1 MLTLFQPLDFV
12 EQNDQYVPTKN
23 KLKILF
29 YHANPIDWPKVWLY
43 PLVLQL
49 KMQIELFCPEIK
61 DQLQWM
67 IPIQQVISDEELIK
81 QLEQTD
87 VDILCTSHYIW
98 NHDNLCEQLSRIRS
112 KLKDSF
118 KIIAGGPSID
128 VNINKE
134 FFTQHHYIDYAVY
147 GPGEVA
153 FADIVSHLITK
164 KQLIAF
170 NTSNCAWQ
178 NHQTGKTIIADYK
191 VVKMIE
197 ISPYI
202 HNKDMFIE
210 MAIQLKEQAKLL
222 KKEVWM
228 PYTVTRG
235 CPYSCTFCD
244 WNGGLGTKVS
254 RRKNTYQQEIDLF
267 EELDITNIYL
277 ADANVG
283 LYNEDVDMIEYF
295 AEKNIKG
302 KNKFTIQGN
311 YSKLNKNNNLKIFH
325 ALANGKLISR
335 TLNFSLQDTNQ
346 QVLKNIDRPGIG
358 WDEHV
363 KIANELKTAH
373 PHLVIKAQ
381 IIYGLPGQTPET
393 WKQTL
398 FQLMEEN
405 ILPIVFLNEPLAS
418 SPALYDPDYQ
428 DKFQFEY
435 IDSTRLDWGG
445 RTYLSVMPKKCVSFS
460 QLDLVEMQ
468 VTSVFMNALS
478 VINLHLKLE
487 RDALELIVDSLLKS
501 ESYRLLRDNLYHNW
515 TVDNN
520 FHYTVS
526 FLGAPTASISA
537 DAHAYAHFLFATYG
551 QEFLQHIVKLCKSNA
566 RSPNRLHYV
575 TKLVAPI
582 QEISKNCPDFFH
594 WAKMLCIEVM

>member
-1 MLTLFQPLDFV
+1 MLTHFQPLDFV
-12 EQNDQYVPTKN
+12 EQNDQYVPAN

-29 YHANPIDWPKVWLY
+29 YHANPVDWPKAWLY

-61 DQLQWM
+61 DQLEWL
-67 IPIQQVISDEELIK
+67 IPIQQEISDEELIK
-81 QLEQTD
+81 QIEQTD

-98 NHDNLCEQLSRIRS
+98 NHDYLCEQLSRIKS
-112 KLKDSF
+112 KLKDGF

-134 FFTQHHYIDYAVY
+134 FFTHHHYIDYAVY

-153 FADIVSHLITK
+153 FADIVTHLVTK
-164 KQLIAF
+164 KPLVAF

-178 NHQTGKTIIADYK
+178 NHKTGKTVIADYK

-197 ISPYI
+197 TSPYI
-202 HNKDMFIE
+202 HNKDMFTV
-210 MAIQLKEQAKLL
+210 MATQLKEQAKLVE
-222 KKEVWM
+222 KEVWM

-267 EELDITNIYL
+267 EELELTNMYL
-277 ADANVG
+277 SDANVG
-283 LYNEDVDMIEYF
+283 LYNEDVDMVEYF

-302 KNKFTIQGN
+302 NNKFIIQGN

-325 ALANGKLISR
+325 ALARGRLITR

-346 QVLKNIDRPGIG
+346 QVLKNIDRPDIG

-363 KIANELKTAH
+363 KIARELKTTH
-373 PHLVIKAQ
+373 PHLIIKAQ

-398 FQLMEEN
+398 LQLIEEN
-405 ILPIVFLNEPLAS
+405 ILPIIFLNEPLAS
-418 SPALYDPDYQ
+418 SPALYDTNYQ

-435 IDSTRLDWGG
+435 IESNRLDWGY
-445 RTYLSVMPKKCVSFS
+445 RAYSSVMPKKCISFS

-468 VTSVFMNALS
+468 VTSVFMHALS
-478 VINLHLKLE
+478 VINLRLNLKRE
-487 RDALELIVDSLLKS
+487 ELELITDSLLKS
-501 ESYRLLRDNLYHNW
+501 ENYCRLRDNLYRNW

-520 FHYTVS
+520 FVYTIS
-526 FLGAPTASISA
+526 FSGEPIAPANA
-537 DAHAYAHFLFATYG
+537 DAHAAATELFKYHG
-551 QEFLQHIVKLCKSNA
+551 KEFLLHVVKLCKDKS
-566 RSPNRLHYV
+566 S
-575 TKLVAPI
+575 APLK
-582 QEISKNCPDFFH
+582 EIFKNYTEFVKWSTTVCSEF
-594 WAKMLCIEVM
+594 M

>member
-1 MLTLFQPLDFV
+1 MLTSFQPLDFV
-12 EQNDQYVPTKN
+12 EQNDQYVPAN

-29 YHANPIDWPKVWLY
+29 YHANPVDWPKAWLY

-61 DQLQWM
+61 DQLEWL
-67 IPIQQVISDEELIK
+67 IPIQQEISDEELIK
-81 QLEQTD
+81 QIEQTD

-98 NHDNLCEQLSRIRS
+98 NHDYLCEQLSRIKS
-112 KLKDSF
+112 KLKDGF

-134 FFTQHHYIDYAVY
+134 FFTHHHYIDYAVY

-153 FADIVSHLITK
+153 FADIVTHLVTNK
-164 KQLIAF
+164 PLFAF

-178 NHQTGKTIIADYK
+178 NHKTGKTIIADYK

-197 ISPYI
+197 TSPYI
-202 HNKDMFIE
+202 HNKNMFTV
-210 MAIQLKEQAKLL
+210 MATQLKEQAKLV

-267 EELDITNIYL
+267 EELDLTNMYL
-277 ADANVG
+277 SDANVG
-283 LYNEDVDMIEYF
+283 LYNEDVDMVEYF

-302 KNKFTIQGN
+302 NNKFIIQGN

-325 ALANGKLISR
+325 ALARGRLITR

-346 QVLKNIDRPGIG
+346 QVLKNIDRPDIG

-363 KIANELKTAH
+363 KIARELKTTH
-373 PHLVIKAQ
+373 PHLIIKAQ

-398 FQLMEEN
+398 LQLIEEN
-405 ILPIVFLNEPLAS
+405 ILPIIFLNEPLAS
-418 SPALYDPDYQ
+418 SPALYDINYQ

-435 IDSTRLDWGG
+435 IESNRLDWGC
-445 RTYLSVMPKKCVSFS
+445 RAYLSVMPKKCISFD
-460 QLDLVEMQ
+460 QLGLVEMQ
-468 VTSVFMNALS
+468 VTSVLLHALS
-478 VINLHLKLE
+478 VINLRLNLTRE
-487 RDALELIVDSLLKS
+487 ELELIADKLLTS
-501 ESYRLLRDNLYHNW
+501 ENYRRLCNNLYHNW

-520 FHYTVS
+520 FYYTIS
-526 FLGAPTASISA
+526 FAGETMAPIAA
-537 DAHAYAHFLFATYG
+537 DAHDGAGQLFKYCG
-551 QEFLQHIVKLCKSNA
+551 KEFLLHIVKSCKDKA
-566 RSPNRLHYV
+566 TAEPL
-575 TKLVAPI
+575 KEMI
-582 QEISKNCPDFFH
+582 KNYDEFVK
-594 WAKMLCIEVM
+594 WAEDICSEFM

>member
-1 MLTLFQPLDFV
+1 MLTSFQPLDFV
-12 EQNDQYVPTKN
+12 EQNDQYVPAN

-29 YHANPIDWPKVWLY
+29 YHANPVDWPKAWLY

-61 DQLQWM
+61 DQLEWL
-67 IPIQQVISDEELIK
+67 IPIQQEISDEELIK
-81 QLEQTD
+81 QIEQTD

-98 NHDNLCEQLSRIRS
+98 NHDYLCEQLSRIKS
-112 KLKDSF
+112 KLKDGF

-134 FFTQHHYIDYAVY
+134 FFTHHHYIDYAVY

-153 FADIVSHLITK
+153 FADIVTHLVTNK
-164 KQLIAF
+164 PLFAF

-178 NHQTGKTIIADYK
+178 NHKTGKTIIADYK

-197 ISPYI
+197 TSPYI
-202 HNKDMFIE
+202 HNKNMFTV
-210 MAIQLKEQAKLL
+210 MATQLKEQAKLV

-267 EELDITNIYL
+267 EELDPTNMYL
-277 ADANVG
+277 SDANVG
-283 LYNEDVDMIEYF
+283 LYNEDVDMVEYF

-302 KNKFTIQGN
+302 NNKFIIQGN

-325 ALANGKLISR
+325 ALARGRLITR

-346 QVLKNIDRPGIG
+346 QVLKNIDRPDIG

-363 KIANELKTAH
+363 KIARELKTTH
-373 PHLVIKAQ
+373 PHLIIKAQ

-398 FQLMEEN
+398 LQLIEEN
-405 ILPIVFLNEPLAS
+405 ILPIIFLNEPLAS
-418 SPALYDPDYQ
+418 SPALYDINYQ

-435 IDSTRLDWGG
+435 IESNRLDWGC
-445 RTYLSVMPKKCVSFS
+445 RAYLSVMPKKCISFD
-460 QLDLVEMQ
+460 QLGLVEMQ
-468 VTSVFMNALS
+468 VTSVLLHALS
-478 VINLHLKLE
+478 VINLRLNLTRE
-487 RDALELIVDSLLKS
+487 ELELIADKLLTS
-501 ESYRLLRDNLYHNW
+501 ENYRRLCNNLYHNW

-520 FHYTVS
+520 FYYTIS
-526 FLGAPTASISA
+526 FAGETMAPIAA
-537 DAHAYAHFLFATYG
+537 DAHDGAGQLFKYCG
-551 QEFLQHIVKLCKSNA
+551 KEFLLHIVKSCKDKA
-566 RSPNRLHYV
+566 TAEPL
-575 TKLVAPI
+575 KEMI
-582 QEISKNCPDFFH
+582 KNYDEFVK
-594 WAKMLCIEVM
+594 WAEDICSEFM

>member
-1 MLTLFQPLDFV
+1 MLTHFQPLDFV
-12 EQNDQYVPTKN
+12 EQNDQYVPAN

-29 YHANPIDWPKVWLY
+29 YHANPVDWPKAWLY

-61 DQLQWM
+61 DQLEWL
-67 IPIQQVISDEELIK
+67 IPIQQEISDEELIK
-81 QLEQTD
+81 QIEQTD

-98 NHDNLCEQLSRIRS
+98 NHDYLCEQLSRIKS
-112 KLKDSF
+112 KLKDGF

-134 FFTQHHYIDYAVY
+134 FFTHHHYIDYAVY

-153 FADIVSHLITK
+153 FADIVTHLVTK
-164 KQLIAF
+164 KPLVAF

-178 NHQTGKTIIADYK
+178 NHKTGKTVIADYK

-197 ISPYI
+197 TSPYI
-202 HNKDMFIE
+202 HNKDMFTV
-210 MAIQLKEQAKLL
+210 MATQLKEQAKLVE
-222 KKEVWM
+222 KEVWM

-267 EELDITNIYL
+267 EELDLTNMYL
-277 ADANVG
+277 SDANVG
-283 LYNEDVDMIEYF
+283 LYNEDVDMVEYF

-302 KNKFTIQGN
+302 NNKFIIQGN

-325 ALANGKLISR
+325 ALARGRLITR

-346 QVLKNIDRPGIG
+346 QVLKNIDRPDIG

-363 KIANELKTAH
+363 KIARELKTTH
-373 PHLVIKAQ
+373 PHLIIKAQ

-398 FQLMEEN
+398 LQLIEEN
-405 ILPIVFLNEPLAS
+405 ILPIIFLNEPLAS
-418 SPALYDPDYQ
+418 SPALYDTNYQ

-435 IDSTRLDWGG
+435 IESNRLDWGY
-445 RTYLSVMPKKCVSFS
+445 RAYSSVMPKKCISFS

-468 VTSVFMNALS
+468 VTSVFMHALS
-478 VINLHLKLE
+478 VINLRLNLTRE
-487 RDALELIVDSLLKS
+487 ELELIADSLLKS
-501 ESYRLLRDNLYHNW
+501 ENYRRLRDNLYRNW

-520 FHYTVS
+520 FVYTIS
-526 FLGAPTASISA
+526 FSGEPIAPANA
-537 DAHAYAHFLFATYG
+537 DAHAAAAELFKYHG
-551 QEFLQHIVKLCKSNA
+551 KEFLLHVVKLCKDKS
-566 RSPNRLHYV
+566 S
-575 TKLVAPI
+575 APLK
-582 QEISKNCPDFFH
+582 EIFKNYTEFVKWSTTICSEF
-594 WAKMLCIEVM
+594 M

>member
-1 MLTLFQPLDFV
+1 MLTHFQPLDFV
-12 EQNDQYVPTKN
+12 EQNDQYVPAN

-29 YHANPIDWPKVWLY
+29 YHANPVDWTRAWLY

-61 DQLQWM
+61 DQIEWL
-67 IPIQQVISDEELIK
+67 IPIQQEISDEELIK
-81 QLEQTD
+81 QIEQTD

-98 NHDNLCEQLSRIRS
+98 NHDYLCEQLSRIKS
-112 KLKDSF
+112 KLKDGF

-134 FFTQHHYIDYAVY
+134 FFTHHHYIDYAVY

-153 FADIVSHLITK
+153 FADIVTHLVTK
-164 KQLIAF
+164 KPLVAF

-178 NHQTGKTIIADYK
+178 NHKTGKTVIADYK

-197 ISPYI
+197 TSPYI
-202 HNKDMFIE
+202 HNKDMFTV
-210 MAIQLKEQAKLL
+210 MATQLKEQAKLVE
-222 KKEVWM
+222 KEVWM

-244 WNGGLGTKVS
+244 WNGGLGTKIS
-254 RRKNTYQQEIDLF
+254 RRKNTYPQEIDLF
-267 EELDITNIYL
+267 EELDLTNVYL
-277 ADANVG
+277 SDANVG
-283 LYNEDVDMIEYF
+283 LYNEDVDMVEYF

-302 KNKFTIQGN
+302 NNKFIIQGN

-325 ALANGKLISR
+325 ALARGRLITR

-346 QVLKNIDRPGIG
+346 QVLKNIDRPDIG

-363 KIANELKTAH
+363 KIARELKTTH
-373 PHLVIKAQ
+373 PHLIIKAQ

-398 FQLMEEN
+398 LQLIEEN
-405 ILPIVFLNEPLAS
+405 IVPIIFLNEPLAS
-418 SPALYDPDYQ
+418 SPALYNTNYQ

-435 IDSTRLDWGG
+435 IESNRLDGL
-445 RTYLSVMPKKCVSFS
+445 RVYSSLIPKKCISFN

-468 VTSVFMNALS
+468 VTSVLMHMLS
-478 VINLHLKLE
+478 LINLRFNLE
-487 RDALELIVDSLLKS
+487 RKELELITDSLLTS
-501 ESYRLLRDNLYHNW
+501 ENYRRLRDNLYYNW

-520 FHYTVS
+520 FYYTIS
-526 FLGAPTASISA
+526 FSGEPTTTPITADPHAASHEFFYQ
-537 DAHAYAHFLFATYG
+537 DGKKFL
-551 QEFLQHIVKLCKSNA
+551 LHVLKLCKDKSA
-566 RSPNRLHYV
+566 
-575 TKLVAPI
+575 APLRGI
-582 QEISKNCPDFFH
+582 LKNYPEFVDWFASVSVEI
-594 WAKMLCIEVM
+594 I

>member
-1 MLTLFQPLDFV
+1 MLTHFQPLDFV
-12 EQNDQYVPTKN
+12 EQTDQYVPAN

-29 YHANPIDWPKVWLY
+29 YHANPVDWPKAWLY

-49 KMQIELFCPEIK
+49 KMQIDLFCPEIK
-61 DQLQWM
+61 DQLEWL
-67 IPIQQVISDEELIK
+67 IPIQQEISDEELIK
-81 QLEQTD
+81 QIEQTD

-98 NHDNLCEQLSRIRS
+98 NHDYLCEQLLRIKS
-112 KLKDSF
+112 KLKHGF

-134 FFTQHHYIDYAVY
+134 FFTHHHYIDYAVY

-153 FADIVSHLITK
+153 FADIVTHLVTK
-164 KQLIAF
+164 KPLVVF

-178 NHQTGKTIIADYK
+178 NHKTGKTVIADYK
-191 VVKMIE
+191 VVKMIQT
-197 ISPYI
+197 SPYI
-202 HNKDMFIE
+202 HNKDMFTV
-210 MAIQLKEQAKLL
+210 MATQLKEQAKLV

-267 EELDITNIYL
+267 EELDLTNMYL
-277 ADANVG
+277 SDANVG
-283 LYNEDVDMIEYF
+283 LYNEDVDMVEYF

-302 KNKFTIQGN
+302 NNKFTIQGN

-325 ALANGKLISR
+325 ALARGRLITR

-346 QVLKNIDRPGIG
+346 QVLKNIDRPDIG

-363 KIANELKTAH
+363 KIARELKTTH
-373 PHLVIKAQ
+373 PHLIIKAQ

-398 FQLMEEN
+398 LQLIEEN
-405 ILPIVFLNEPLAS
+405 ILPIIFLNEPLAS
-418 SPALYDPDYQ
+418 SPALYDTNYQ

-435 IDSTRLDWGG
+435 IESNRLDWGY
-445 RTYLSVMPKKCVSFS
+445 RAYLSVIPKKCISFS

-468 VTSVFMNALS
+468 VTSVLMHVLS
-478 VINLHLKLE
+478 VINLRLNLTRE
-487 RDALELIVDSLLKS
+487 ELELIADSLLTS
-501 ESYRLLRDNLYHNW
+501 ENYRRLCDNLYHNW

-520 FHYTVS
+520 FYYTIS
-526 FLGAPTASISA
+526 FAGEPIEPVMG
-537 DAHAYAHFLFATYG
+537 DAHAAATELLKYHG
-551 QEFLQHIVKLCKSNA
+551 KEFLLHVVKLCKDKS
-566 RSPNRLHYV
+566 S
-575 TKLVAPI
+575 APLK
-582 QEISKNCPDFFH
+582 EIFKNYTEFVQWSTTICSEF
-594 WAKMLCIEVM
+594 M

>member
-1 MLTLFQPLDFV
+1 MLTSFQPLDFV
-12 EQNDQYVPTKN
+12 EQTDQYVPAN
-23 KLKILF
+23 KLKKILF
-29 YHANPIDWPKVWLY
+29 YHANPVDWPKAWLY

-61 DQLQWM
+61 DQLEWL
-67 IPIQQVISDEELIK
+67 IPIQQEISDEELIK
-81 QLEQTD
+81 QIEQTD

-98 NHDNLCEQLSRIRS
+98 NHDYLCEQLSRIKS
-112 KLKDSF
+112 KLKDGF

-134 FFTQHHYIDYAVY
+134 FFTHHHYIDYAVY

-153 FADIVSHLITK
+153 FADIVTHLVTK
-164 KQLIAF
+164 KPLVAF

-178 NHQTGKTIIADYK
+178 NHKTGKTVIADYK
-191 VVKMIE
+191 VVKMIQT
-197 ISPYI
+197 SPYI
-202 HNKDMFIE
+202 HNKDMFTV
-210 MAIQLKEQAKLL
+210 MATQLKEQAKLV

-267 EELDITNIYL
+267 EELDLTNMYL
-277 ADANVG
+277 SDANVG
-283 LYNEDVDMIEYF
+283 LYNEDVDMVEYF

-302 KNKFTIQGN
+302 NNKFTIQGN

-325 ALANGKLISR
+325 ALARGRLITR

-346 QVLKNIDRPGIG
+346 QVLKNIDRPDIG

-363 KIANELKTAH
+363 KIARELKTTH
-373 PHLVIKAQ
+373 PHLIIKAQ

-398 FQLMEEN
+398 LQLIEEN
-405 ILPIVFLNEPLAS
+405 ILPIIFLNEPLAS
-418 SPALYDPDYQ
+418 SPALYDTNYQ

-435 IDSTRLDWGG
+435 IESNRLDWGY
-445 RTYLSVMPKKCVSFS
+445 RAYLSVIPKKCISFS

-468 VTSVFMNALS
+468 VTSVLMHVLS
-478 VINLHLKLE
+478 VINLRLNLTRE
-487 RDALELIVDSLLKS
+487 ELELIADSLLTS
-501 ESYRLLRDNLYHNW
+501 ENYRRLCDNLYHNW

-520 FHYTVS
+520 FYYTIS
-526 FLGAPTASISA
+526 FAGEPIEPVMG
-537 DAHAYAHFLFATYG
+537 DAHAAATELLKYHG
-551 QEFLQHIVKLCKSNA
+551 KEFLLHVVKLCKDKS
-566 RSPNRLHYV
+566 S
-575 TKLVAPI
+575 APLK
-582 QEISKNCPDFFH
+582 EIFKNYAEFVQWSTTICSEF
-594 WAKMLCIEVM
+594 M

>member
-1 MLTLFQPLDFV
+1 MTFLQPLNFV
-12 EQNDQYVPTKN
+12 EQNDQYVPTTTN

-29 YHANPIDWPKVWLY
+29 YHANPVDWPKAWLY

-61 DQLQWM
+61 DQLEWL
-67 IPIQQVISDEELIK
+67 IPIQQEISDEELIK
-81 QLEQTD
+81 QIEQTD

-98 NHDNLCEQLSRIRS
+98 NHDYLCEQLSRIKN
-112 KLKDSF
+112 KLKPDF

-134 FFTQHHYIDYAVY
+134 FFTHHHYIDYAVY

-153 FADIVSHLITK
+153 FADIITHLISK
-164 KQLIAF
+164 KPLVAF

-178 NHQTGKTIIADYK
+178 NHKTGKTTIADYK

-197 ISPYI
+197 TSPYI
-202 HNKDMFIE
+202 HNKDMFTV
-210 MAIQLKEQAKLL
+210 MATQLKEQAKLV

-267 EELDITNIYL
+267 EELDLTNVYL
-277 ADANVG
+277 SDANVG
-283 LYNEDVDMIEYF
+283 LYNEDVDMVEYF

-302 KNKFTIQGN
+302 NNKFIIQGN

-325 ALANGKLISR
+325 ALARGRLITR

-346 QVLKNIDRPGIG
+346 QVLKNIDRPDIG

-363 KIANELKTAH
+363 KIARELKTTH
-373 PHLVIKAQ
+373 PHLIIKAQ

-398 FQLMEEN
+398 LQLIEEN
-405 ILPIVFLNEPLAS
+405 ILPIIFLNEPLAS
-418 SPALYDPDYQ
+418 SPALYDPNYQ

-435 IDSTRLDWGG
+435 IESNRLDWGH
-445 RTYLSVMPKKCVSFS
+445 RTYSSVMPKKCISFS

-468 VTSVFMNALS
+468 VTSVFMHALS
-478 VINLHLKLE
+478 VINLHLNLTREK
-487 RDALELIVDSLLKS
+487 LELITDSLLTS
-501 ESYRLLRDNLYHNW
+501 ENYCRLRDNLYHNW

-520 FHYTVS
+520 FVYTIS
-526 FLGAPTASISA
+526 FAGETIAPIAA
-537 DAHAYAHFLFATYG
+537 DAHASAANLFKNHG
-551 QEFLQHIVKLCKSNA
+551 KEFLLHIVKSCKDKSTV
-566 RSPNRLHYV
+566 PL
-575 TKLVAPI
+575 K
-582 QEISKNCPDFFH
+582 EIFKNYAEFVK
-594 WAKMLCIEVM
+594 WAEDVCSEFM

>member
-1 MLTLFQPLDFV
+1 MLTSFQPLDFV
-12 EQNDQYVPTKN
+12 EQNDQYVPAN

-29 YHANPIDWPKVWLY
+29 YHANPVDWPKAWLY

-61 DQLQWM
+61 DQLEWL
-67 IPIQQVISDEELIK
+67 IPIQQEISDEELIK
-81 QLEQTD
+81 QIEQTD

-98 NHDNLCEQLSRIRS
+98 NHDYLCEQLSRIKS
-112 KLKDSF
+112 KLKDGF

-134 FFTQHHYIDYAVY
+134 FFTHHHYIDYAVY

-153 FADIVSHLITK
+153 FADIETHLVTNK
-164 KQLIAF
+164 PLFAF

-178 NHQTGKTIIADYK
+178 NHKTGKTIIADYK

-197 ISPYI
+197 TSPYI
-202 HNKDMFIE
+202 HNKNMFTV
-210 MAIQLKEQAKLL
+210 MATQLKEQAKLV

-267 EELDITNIYL
+267 EELDLTNMYL
-277 ADANVG
+277 SDANVG
-283 LYNEDVDMIEYF
+283 LYNEDVDMVEYF

-302 KNKFTIQGN
+302 NNKFIIQGN

-325 ALANGKLISR
+325 ALARGRLITR

-346 QVLKNIDRPGIG
+346 QVLKNIDRPDIG

-363 KIANELKTAH
+363 KIARELKTTH
-373 PHLVIKAQ
+373 PHLIIKAQ

-398 FQLMEEN
+398 LQLIEEN
-405 ILPIVFLNEPLAS
+405 ILPIIFLNEPLAS
-418 SPALYDPDYQ
+418 SPALYDINYQ

-435 IDSTRLDWGG
+435 IESNRLDWGC
-445 RTYLSVMPKKCVSFS
+445 RAYLSVMPKKCISFS

-468 VTSVFMNALS
+468 VTSVLMHALS
-478 VINLHLKLE
+478 VINLRLNLTRE
-487 RDALELIVDSLLKS
+487 ELELIADKLLTS
-501 ESYRLLRDNLYHNW
+501 ENYRRLCDNLYHNW

-520 FHYTVS
+520 FYYTIS
-526 FLGAPTASISA
+526 FAGEPIEPVMG
-537 DAHAYAHFLFATYG
+537 DAHAAATELFKYHG
-551 QEFLQHIVKLCKSNA
+551 KEFLLHVVKLCKDKS
-566 RSPNRLHYV
+566 S
-575 TKLVAPI
+575 APLK
-582 QEISKNCPDFFH
+582 EIFKNYTEFVKWSTTVCSEF
-594 WAKMLCIEVM
+594 M

>member
-1 MLTLFQPLDFV
+1 MTLLQPLNFV
-12 EQNDQYVPTKN
+12 EQNEQYVPTTN
-23 KLKILF
+23 KLKILV
-29 YHANPIDWPKVWLY
+29 YHANPVDWPRAWLY

-61 DQLQWM
+61 DQLEWL
-67 IPIQQVISDEELIK
+67 IPIQQEISDEELIK
-81 QLEQTD
+81 QIEQTD

-98 NHDNLCEQLSRIRS
+98 NHDYLCEQLSRIKS
-112 KLKDSF
+112 KLKPDF

-134 FFTQHHYIDYAVY
+134 FFAHHPYIDYAVY

-153 FADIVSHLITK
+153 FADIVTHLITK
-164 KQLIAF
+164 KPLVAF

-178 NHQTGKTIIADYK
+178 NHKTGKTIIADYK

-197 ISPYI
+197 TSPYI
-202 HNKDMFIE
+202 HNKDMFTV
-210 MAIQLKEQAKLL
+210 MATQIKEQAESA
-222 KKEVWM
+222 KKEVWI

-267 EELDITNIYL
+267 EELDLTNVYL
-277 ADANVG
+277 SDANVG
-283 LYNEDVDMIEYF
+283 LYHEDVDMVEYF

-302 KNKFTIQGN
+302 NNKFIIQGN

-325 ALANGKLISR
+325 ALARGRLITR
-335 TLNFSLQDTNQ
+335 TLNFSIQDTNQ
-346 QVLKNIDRPGIG
+346 QVLKNIDRPDIG

-363 KIANELKTAH
+363 KIARELKTTH
-373 PHLVIKAQ
+373 PHLIIKAQ

-398 FQLMEEN
+398 LQLIEEN
-405 ILPIVFLNEPLAS
+405 ILPIIFLNEPLAS
-418 SPALYDPDYQ
+418 SPALYNTNYQ

-435 IDSTRLDWGG
+435 IESNRLDWGH
-445 RTYLSVMPKKCVSFS
+445 RAYSSVIPKKCISFS

-468 VTSVFMNALS
+468 VTSVFMHVLS
-478 VINLHLKLE
+478 VINLRFNLE
-487 RDALELIVDSLLKS
+487 RKDLELITDSLLTS
-501 ESYRLLRDNLYHNW
+501 ENYRRLRDNLYHNW

-520 FHYTVS
+520 FVYTIS
-526 FLGAPTASISA
+526 FTGEPMAPVAA
-537 DAHAYAHFLFATYG
+537 DAHAGAAELVKYHG
-551 QEFLQHIVKLCKSNA
+551 KEFLLRIVKLCKDKYTG
-566 RSPNRLHYV
+566 PM
-575 TKLVAPI
+575 K
-582 QEISKNCPDFFH
+582 EIFKDYPKFSK
-594 WAKMLCIEVM
+594 WAEDVCSEFM

>member
-1 MLTLFQPLDFV
+1 MLTSFQPLDFV
-12 EQNDQYVPTKN
+12 EQTDQYVPAN

-29 YHANPIDWPKVWLY
+29 YHANPVDWPKAWLY

-61 DQLQWM
+61 DQLEWL
-67 IPIQQVISDEELIK
+67 IPIQQEISDEELIK
-81 QLEQTD
+81 QIEQTD
-87 VDILCTSHYIW
+87 VNILCTSHYIW
-98 NHDNLCEQLSRIRS
+98 NHDHLCEQLSRIKS
-112 KLKDSF
+112 KLKDGF

-134 FFTQHHYIDYAVY
+134 FFTHHHYIDYAVY

-153 FADIVSHLITK
+153 FADIVTHLVTK
-164 KQLIAF
+164 KPLVAF

-178 NHQTGKTIIADYK
+178 NHKTGKTVIADYK

-197 ISPYI
+197 TSPYI
-202 HNKDMFIE
+202 HNKDMFTV
-210 MAIQLKEQAKLL
+210 MATQLKEQAKLD

-267 EELDITNIYL
+267 EELDLTNMYL
-277 ADANVG
+277 SDANVG
-283 LYNEDVDMIEYF
+283 LYNEDVDMVEYF

-302 KNKFTIQGN
+302 NNKFIIQGN

-325 ALANGKLISR
+325 ALARGRLITR

-346 QVLKNIDRPGIG
+346 QVLKNIDRPDIG

-363 KIANELKTAH
+363 KIARELKTTH
-373 PHLVIKAQ
+373 PHLIIKAQ

-398 FQLMEEN
+398 LQLIEEN
-405 ILPIVFLNEPLAS
+405 ILPIIFLNEPLAS
-418 SPALYDPDYQ
+418 SPALYDTNYQ

-435 IDSTRLDWGG
+435 IESNRLDWGY
-445 RTYLSVMPKKCVSFS
+445 RTYLSVIPKKCISFS
-460 QLDLVEMQ
+460 QVDLVEMQ
-468 VTSVFMNALS
+468 VTSVLMHALS
-478 VINLHLKLE
+478 VINLRLNLTRE
-487 RDALELIVDSLLKS
+487 ELELIADSLLTS
-501 ESYRLLRDNLYHNW
+501 ENYRRLCDNLYHNW

-520 FHYTVS
+520 FYYTIS
-526 FLGAPTASISA
+526 FAGEPIEPVMG
-537 DAHAYAHFLFATYG
+537 DAHAAATELFQYHGKKFL
-551 QEFLQHIVKLCKSNA
+551 LHVVKLCKDKS
-566 RSPNRLHYV
+566 S
-575 TKLVAPI
+575 APLK
-582 QEISKNCPDFFH
+582 EIFANYTEFVKWSTTVCSEF
-594 WAKMLCIEVM
+594 M

>member
-1 MLTLFQPLDFV
+1 MTLLQPLNFV
-12 EQNDQYVPTKN
+12 EQNDQYVPTTN

-29 YHANPIDWPKVWLY
+29 YHANPAEWPKIWLY

-49 KMQIELFCPEIK
+49 KMQIELFCPDIK
-61 DQLQWM
+61 DQLEWL
-67 IPIQQVISDEELIK
+67 IPIHQEISDEELIK
-81 QLEQTD
+81 QIEHTD

-98 NHDNLCEQLSRIRS
+98 NHDYLCEQLSRIKN
-112 KLKDSF
+112 KLKPDF

-134 FFTQHHYIDYAVY
+134 FFAHHPYIDYAVY
-147 GPGEVA
+147 GPGEMA
-153 FADIVSHLITK
+153 FADVVKHLVTK
-164 KQLIAF
+164 KPLVAF

-178 NHQTGKTIIADYK
+178 NHETGKTTVADYK

-197 ISPYI
+197 TSPYI
-202 HNKDMFIE
+202 HNKDMFTV
-210 MAIQLKEQAKLL
+210 MATQIKEQAESA
-222 KKEVWM
+222 KKEVWI

-267 EELDITNIYL
+267 EELDLTNIYL
-277 ADANVG
+277 SDANVG
-283 LYNEDVDMIEYF
+283 LYNEDVDMIEYL

-302 KNKFTIQGN
+302 NNKFIVQGN

-325 ALANGKLISR
+325 ALARGKLITR
-335 TLNFSLQDTNQ
+335 TLNFSIQDTNQ
-346 QVLKNIDRPGIG
+346 QVLKNIDRPDIG

-363 KIANELKTAH
+363 KMARELRTTH

-398 FQLMEEN
+398 LQLIEEN
-405 ILPIVFLNEPLAS
+405 ILPIIFLNEPLAS
-418 SPALYDPDYQ
+418 SPALYDTNYQ

-435 IDSTRLDWGG
+435 IESNRLDWG
-445 RTYLSVMPKKCVSFS
+445 RRVYSSVIPKKCISFD
-460 QLDLVEMQ
+460 QLGLVEMQ
-468 VTSVFMNALS
+468 VTSVLMHALS
-478 VINLHLKLE
+478 VINLHLNLTRE
-487 RDALELIVDSLLKS
+487 ELELIADSLLTS
-501 ESYRLLRDNLYHNW
+501 ENYHRLCDNLYHNW

-520 FHYTVS
+520 FYYTMS
-526 FLGAPTASISA
+526 FAGEPIEPVMG
-537 DAHAYAHFLFATYG
+537 DAHAAAAELFLYNG
-551 QEFLQHIVKLCKSNA
+551 KEFLLHVVKLCKDKSLA
-566 RSPNRLHYV
+566 TL
-575 TKLVAPI
+575 K
-582 QEISKNCPDFFH
+582 EIFKNYPEFVKWSTNICSEF
-594 WAKMLCIEVM
+594 M

>member
-1 MLTLFQPLDFV
+1 MLTHFQPLDFV
-12 EQNDQYVPTKN
+12 EQNDQYVPAN

-29 YHANPIDWPKVWLY
+29 YHANPVDWPKAWLY

-61 DQLQWM
+61 DQLEWL
-67 IPIQQVISDEELIK
+67 IPIQQEISDKELIK
-81 QLEQTD
+81 QIEQTD

-98 NHDNLCEQLSRIRS
+98 NHDYLCEQLSRIKS
-112 KLKDSF
+112 KLKDGF

-134 FFTQHHYIDYAVY
+134 FFTHHHYIDYAVY

-153 FADIVSHLITK
+153 FADIVTHLVTK
-164 KQLIAF
+164 KPLVAF

-178 NHQTGKTIIADYK
+178 NHKTGKTVIADYK

-197 ISPYI
+197 TSPYI
-202 HNKDMFIE
+202 HNKDMFTV
-210 MAIQLKEQAKLL
+210 MATQLKEQAKLVE
-222 KKEVWM
+222 KEVWM

-267 EELDITNIYL
+267 EELELTNMYL
-277 ADANVG
+277 SDANVG
-283 LYNEDVDMIEYF
+283 LYNEDVDMVEYF

-302 KNKFTIQGN
+302 NNKFIIQGN

-325 ALANGKLISR
+325 ALARGRLITR

-346 QVLKNIDRPGIG
+346 QVLKNIDRPDIG

-363 KIANELKTAH
+363 KIARELKTTH
-373 PHLVIKAQ
+373 PHLIIKAQ

-398 FQLMEEN
+398 LQLIEEN
-405 ILPIVFLNEPLAS
+405 ILPIIFLNEPLAS
-418 SPALYDPDYQ
+418 SPALYDTNYQ

-435 IDSTRLDWGG
+435 IESNRLDWGH
-445 RTYLSVMPKKCVSFS
+445 RAYSSVMPKKCISFS

-468 VTSVFMNALS
+468 VTSVFMHALS
-478 VINLHLKLE
+478 VINLRLNLKRE
-487 RDALELIVDSLLKS
+487 ELELITDSLLKS
-501 ESYRLLRDNLYHNW
+501 ENYCRLRDNLYRNW

-520 FHYTVS
+520 FVYTIS
-526 FLGAPTASISA
+526 FSGEPIAPANA
-537 DAHAYAHFLFATYG
+537 DAHAAATELFKYHG
-551 QEFLQHIVKLCKSNA
+551 KEFLLHVVKLCKDKS
-566 RSPNRLHYV
+566 S
-575 TKLVAPI
+575 APLK
-582 QEISKNCPDFFH
+582 EIFKNYTEFVKWSTTVCSEF
-594 WAKMLCIEVM
+594 M

>member
-1 MLTLFQPLDFV
+1 MLTSFQPLDFV
-12 EQNDQYVPTKN
+12 EQTDQYVPAN

-29 YHANPIDWPKVWLY
+29 YHANPVDWPKVWLY

-61 DQLQWM
+61 DQLEWL
-67 IPIQQVISDEELIK
+67 IPIQQEISDEELIK
-81 QLEQTD
+81 QIEQTD

-98 NHDNLCEQLSRIRS
+98 NHDYLCEQLSRIKS
-112 KLKDSF
+112 KLKHGF

-134 FFTQHHYIDYAVY
+134 FFTHHHYIDYAVY

-153 FADIVSHLITK
+153 FADIVTHLVTK
-164 KQLIAF
+164 KPLVAF
-170 NTSNCAWQ
+170 TTSNCAWQ
-178 NHQTGKTIIADYK
+178 NHKTGKTVIADYK

-197 ISPYI
+197 TSPYI
-202 HNKDMFIE
+202 HNKDMFTV
-210 MAIQLKEQAKLL
+210 MATQLKEQAKLD

-267 EELDITNIYL
+267 EELDLTNMYL
-277 ADANVG
+277 SDANVG
-283 LYNEDVDMIEYF
+283 LYNEDVDMVEYF

-302 KNKFTIQGN
+302 NNKFIIQGN

-325 ALANGKLISR
+325 ALARGRLITR

-346 QVLKNIDRPGIG
+346 QVLKNIDRPDIG

-363 KIANELKTAH
+363 KIARELKTAH
-373 PHLVIKAQ
+373 PHLIIKAQ

-398 FQLMEEN
+398 LQLIEEN
-405 ILPIVFLNEPLAS
+405 ILPIIFLNEPLAS
-418 SPALYDPDYQ
+418 SPALYDTNYQ

-435 IDSTRLDWGG
+435 IESNRLDWGY
-445 RTYLSVMPKKCVSFS
+445 RTYLSVIPKKCISFS
-460 QLDLVEMQ
+460 QVDLVEMQ
-468 VTSVFMNALS
+468 VTSVLMHALS
-478 VINLHLKLE
+478 VINLRLNLTRE
-487 RDALELIVDSLLKS
+487 ELELIADSLLKS
-501 ESYRLLRDNLYHNW
+501 ENYRRLCDNLYHNW

-520 FHYTVS
+520 FYYTIS
-526 FLGAPTASISA
+526 FAGEPIEPVMG
-537 DAHAYAHFLFATYG
+537 DAHAAATELFKYHG
-551 QEFLQHIVKLCKSNA
+551 KEFLLHVVKLCKDKS
-566 RSPNRLHYV
+566 S
-575 TKLVAPI
+575 APLK
-582 QEISKNCPDFFH
+582 EIFKNYTEFVKWSTTVCSEF
-594 WAKMLCIEVM
+594 M

>member
-1 MLTLFQPLDFV
+1 MTLLQPLNFV
-12 EQNDQYVPTKN
+12 EQNDQYVPTTD

-29 YHANPIDWPKVWLY
+29 YHANPAEWPKIWLY

-61 DQLQWM
+61 DQLEWL
-67 IPIQQVISDEELIK
+67 IPIQQEISDEELIK
-81 QLEQTD
+81 QIEHAE

-98 NHDNLCEQLSRIRS
+98 NHDYLCEQLSRIKN
-112 KLKDSF
+112 KLKPDF

-134 FFTQHHYIDYAVY
+134 FFAHHPYIDYAVY

-153 FADIVSHLITK
+153 FADIVKHLVTK
-164 KQLIAF
+164 KPLVAF

-178 NHQTGKTIIADYK
+178 NHETGKTTLADYK

-197 ISPYI
+197 TSPYI
-202 HNKDMFIE
+202 HNKDMFTA
-210 MAIQLKEQAKLL
+210 MATEIKEQAESA
-222 KKEVWM
+222 KKEVWI

-267 EELDITNIYL
+267 EELDLTNMYL
-277 ADANVG
+277 SDANVG
-283 LYNEDVDMIEYF
+283 MYNEDVDMIEYL

-302 KNKFTIQGN
+302 NNKFIIQGN

-325 ALANGKLISR
+325 ALARGRLITR
-335 TLNFSLQDTNQ
+335 TLNFSIQDTNQ
-346 QVLKNIDRPGIG
+346 QVLKNIDRPDIG

-363 KIANELKTAH
+363 KMARELKITH
-373 PHLVIKAQ
+373 PHLIIKAQ
-381 IIYGLPGQTPET
+381 LIYGLPGQTPDT

-398 FQLMEEN
+398 LQLIEEN
-405 ILPIVFLNEPLAS
+405 ILPIIFLNEPLAS
-418 SPALYDPDYQ
+418 SPALYDTNYQ

-435 IDSTRLDWGG
+435 VESNRLDWGY
-445 RTYLSVMPKKCVSFS
+445 RAYSSVMPKKCVSFD
-460 QLDLVEMQ
+460 QLGLVEMQ
-468 VTSVFMNALS
+468 VTSVFLHALS
-478 VINLHLKLE
+478 VINLRLNLTRE
-487 RDALELIVDSLLKS
+487 ELELIADSLLTS
-501 ESYRLLRDNLYHNW
+501 ENYRRLCDNLYHNW

-520 FHYTVS
+520 FYYTIS
-526 FLGAPTASISA
+526 FAGEPIEPAIA
-537 DAHAYAHFLFATYG
+537 DAHAAAAELFKYHG
-551 QEFLQHIVKLCKSNA
+551 KEFLLHVVKLCKDKSSA
-566 RSPNRLHYV
+566 LL
-575 TKLVAPI
+575 K
-582 QEISKNCPDFFH
+582 EIFKNYPEFVKWSTTVCSEF
-594 WAKMLCIEVM
+594 M

>member
-1 MLTLFQPLDFV
+1 MLTSFQPLDFV
-12 EQNDQYVPTKN
+12 EQNDQYVPAN

-29 YHANPIDWPKVWLY
+29 YHANPVDWPKAWLY

-61 DQLQWM
+61 DQLEWL
-67 IPIQQVISDEELIK
+67 IPIQQEISDEELIK
-81 QLEQTD
+81 QIEQTD

-98 NHDNLCEQLSRIRS
+98 NHDYLCEQLSRIKS
-112 KLKDSF
+112 KLKDGF

-134 FFTQHHYIDYAVY
+134 FFTHHHYIDYAVY

-153 FADIVSHLITK
+153 FADIVTHLVTK
-164 KQLIAF
+164 KPLVAF

-178 NHQTGKTIIADYK
+178 NHKTGKTVIADYK

-197 ISPYI
+197 TSPYI
-202 HNKDMFIE
+202 HNKDMFTV
-210 MAIQLKEQAKLL
+210 MATQLKEQAKLVE
-222 KKEVWM
+222 KEVWM

-267 EELDITNIYL
+267 EELELTNMYL
-277 ADANVG
+277 SDANVG
-283 LYNEDVDMIEYF
+283 LYNEDVDMVEYF

-302 KNKFTIQGN
+302 NNKFIIQGN

-325 ALANGKLISR
+325 ALARGRLITR

-346 QVLKNIDRPGIG
+346 QVLKNIDRPDIG

-363 KIANELKTAH
+363 KIARELKTTH
-373 PHLVIKAQ
+373 PHLIIKAQ

-398 FQLMEEN
+398 LQLIEEN
-405 ILPIVFLNEPLAS
+405 ILPIIFLNEPLAS
-418 SPALYDPDYQ
+418 SPALYDTNYQ

-435 IDSTRLDWGG
+435 IESNRLDWGY
-445 RTYLSVMPKKCVSFS
+445 RAYSSVMPKKCISFS

-468 VTSVFMNALS
+468 VTSVFMHALS
-478 VINLHLKLE
+478 AINLRLNLKRE
-487 RDALELIVDSLLKS
+487 ELELITDSLLKS
-501 ESYRLLRDNLYHNW
+501 ENYCRLRDNLYRNW

-520 FHYTVS
+520 FVYTIS
-526 FLGAPTASISA
+526 FSGEPIAPANA
-537 DAHAYAHFLFATYG
+537 DAHAAATELFKYHG
-551 QEFLQHIVKLCKSNA
+551 KEFLLHVVKLCKDKS
-566 RSPNRLHYV
+566 S
-575 TKLVAPI
+575 APLK
-582 QEISKNCPDFFH
+582 EIFKNYPEFVKWSTTVCSEF
-594 WAKMLCIEVM
+594 M

>member
-1 MLTLFQPLDFV
+1 MLTHFQPLDFV
-12 EQNDQYVPTKN
+12 EQNDQYVPAN

-29 YHANPIDWPKVWLY
+29 YHANPVDWPKAWLY

-61 DQLQWM
+61 DQLEWL
-67 IPIQQVISDEELIK
+67 IPIQQEISDEELIK
-81 QLEQTD
+81 QIEQTD

-98 NHDNLCEQLSRIRS
+98 NHDYLCEQLSRIKS
-112 KLKDSF
+112 KLKDGF

-134 FFTQHHYIDYAVY
+134 FFTHHHYIDYAVY

-153 FADIVSHLITK
+153 FADIVTHLVTK
-164 KQLIAF
+164 KPLVAF

-178 NHQTGKTIIADYK
+178 NHKTGKTVIADYK

-197 ISPYI
+197 TSPYI
-202 HNKDMFIE
+202 HNKDMFTV
-210 MAIQLKEQAKLL
+210 MATQLKEQAKLVE
-222 KKEVWM
+222 KEVWM

-267 EELDITNIYL
+267 EELELTNMYL
-277 ADANVG
+277 SDANVG
-283 LYNEDVDMIEYF
+283 LYNEDVDMVEYF

-302 KNKFTIQGN
+302 NNKFIIQGN

-325 ALANGKLISR
+325 ALARGRLITR

-346 QVLKNIDRPGIG
+346 QVLKNIDRPDIG

-363 KIANELKTAH
+363 KIARELKTTH
-373 PHLVIKAQ
+373 PHLIIKAQ

-398 FQLMEEN
+398 LQLIEEN
-405 ILPIVFLNEPLAS
+405 ILPIIFLNEPLAS
-418 SPALYDPDYQ
+418 SPALYDTNYQ

-435 IDSTRLDWGG
+435 IESNRLDWGY
-445 RTYLSVMPKKCVSFS
+445 RAYSSVMPKKCISFS

-468 VTSVFMNALS
+468 VTSVFMHALS
-478 VINLHLKLE
+478 VINLRLNLKRE
-487 RDALELIVDSLLKS
+487 ELELITDSLLKS
-501 ESYRLLRDNLYHNW
+501 ENYCRLRDNLYRNW

-520 FHYTVS
+520 FVYTIS
-526 FLGAPTASISA
+526 FSGEPIAPANA
-537 DAHAYAHFLFATYG
+537 DAHAAATELFKYHG
-551 QEFLQHIVKLCKSNA
+551 KEFLLHVVKLCKDKS
-566 RSPNRLHYV
+566 S
-575 TKLVAPI
+575 APLK
-582 QEISKNCPDFFH
+582 EIFKNYPEFVKWSTTVCSEF
-594 WAKMLCIEVM
+594 M

>member
-1 MLTLFQPLDFV
+1 MLTYFQPLDFV
-12 EQNDQYVPTKN
+12 EQTDRYVPAN

-29 YHANPIDWPKVWLY
+29 YHANPVDWPKAWLY

-61 DQLQWM
+61 DQLEWL
-67 IPIQQVISDEELIK
+67 IPIQQEISDEELIK
-81 QLEQTD
+81 QIEQTD

-98 NHDNLCEQLSRIRS
+98 NHDYLCEQLSRIKS
-112 KLKDSF
+112 KLKDGF

-134 FFTQHHYIDYAVY
+134 FFTHHHYIDYAVY

-153 FADIVSHLITK
+153 FADIVTHLVTK
-164 KQLIAF
+164 KPLVAF

-178 NHQTGKTIIADYK
+178 NHKTGKTTIADYK

-202 HNKDMFIE
+202 HNKDMFTV
-210 MAIQLKEQAKLL
+210 MVTQLKEQAKLVE
-222 KKEVWM
+222 KEVWM

-267 EELDITNIYL
+267 EELDLTNVYL
-277 ADANVG
+277 SDANVG
-283 LYNEDVDMIEYF
+283 LYNEDVDMVEYF

-302 KNKFTIQGN
+302 NNKFIIQGN

-325 ALANGKLISR
+325 ALARGRLITR
-335 TLNFSLQDTNQ
+335 TLNFSLQDTNR
-346 QVLKNIDRPGIG
+346 QVLKNIDRPDIG

-363 KIANELKTAH
+363 KIARELKTVH

-381 IIYGLPGQTPET
+381 LIYGLPGQTPET

-398 FQLMEEN
+398 LQLIEEN
-405 ILPIVFLNEPLAS
+405 ILPIIFLNEPLAS
-418 SPALYDPDYQ
+418 SPALYDTNYQ

-435 IDSTRLDWGG
+435 IESNRLDWGD
-445 RTYLSVMPKKCVSFS
+445 RAYSSVMPKKCISFD
-460 QLDLVEMQ
+460 QLGLVEMQ
-468 VTSVFMNALS
+468 VTSVLMHALS
-478 VINLHLKLE
+478 VINLRLNLTRKE
-487 RDALELIVDSLLKS
+487 LELITDSLLTS
-501 ESYRLLRDNLYHNW
+501 ENYRRLCNNLYHNW

-520 FHYTVS
+520 FYYTIS
-526 FLGAPTASISA
+526 FSGETVAPIPA
-537 DAHAYAHFLFATYG
+537 DAHSAAAELFKYHG
-551 QEFLQHIVKLCKSNA
+551 KEFLLHIVKLCKDRATTVPLKEIMQNYTEFVKWA
-566 RSPNRLHYV
+566 RDICS
-575 TKLVAPI
+575 
-582 QEISKNCPDFFH
+582 EF
-594 WAKMLCIEVM
+594 M